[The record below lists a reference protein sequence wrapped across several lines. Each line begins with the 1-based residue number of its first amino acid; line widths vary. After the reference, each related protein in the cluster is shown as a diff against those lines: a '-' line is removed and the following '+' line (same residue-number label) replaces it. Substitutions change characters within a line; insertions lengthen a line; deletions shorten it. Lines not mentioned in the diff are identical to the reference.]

1 MTYLPPSELI
11 LNPDGSI
18 YHLNLRPEEVATT
31 IITVGDPERVAAVSA
46 HFDTIEVQ
54 RAHREFVTHTGTLRG
69 QRLTVISTGIGTDNI
84 DIVLNE
90 LDALHNIDFETRR
103 VKETHTPL
111 RIVRIGTSGSIRSD
125 VPLGTYLVSAYA
137 LGLDGLG
144 YFYAGTAS
152 QEVAA
157 LDAAVQAAIG
167 DVPRYTTA
175 GSMALRQAFAADES
189 AFVEGITLTCSG
201 FYAPQ
206 VRALRLAPR
215 LPQLFEQLDAVR
227 HDGLLFTN
235 MEMETAGIYLLANL
249 LGHEALSVSVLL
261 ANRRNGAFA
270 ERPAELVAD
279 LIAVVLD
286 KLTAA

>member
-1 MTYLPPSELI
+1 MSYLSPSELI

-46 HFDTIEVQ
+46 HFDVVEV
-54 RAHREFVTHTGTLRG
+54 RKAHREFVTHTGTLRG
-69 QRLTVISTGIGTDNI
+69 HRLTVISTGIGTDNI

-90 LDALHNIDFETRR
+90 LDALHNIDFATRR
-103 VKETHTPL
+103 VKEVHTPL

-125 VPLGTYLVSAYA
+125 VPLGTYLVSTYA

-144 YFYAGTAS
+144 YFYAGTAA

-157 LDAAVQAAIG
+157 LDAAVESAIG

-175 GSMALRQAFAADES
+175 GSEELRQAFAGDA
-189 AFVEGITLTCSG
+189 AFVAGITLTCSG

-206 VRALRLAPR
+206 VRALRLSPR
-215 LPQLFEQLDAVR
+215 LPQLFEQLDGVR
-227 HDGLLFTN
+227 HDGLPITN
-235 MEMETAGIYLLANL
+235 MEMETAGIYLLARL

-270 ERPAELVAD
+270 ERPSELVAD
-279 LIAVVLD
+279 LIVAVLD